1 MEHNVVELLS
11 PKIQKHCLPLWHDG
25 YFKHAAHE
33 AMILVEQA
41 LKEKGLTKESHKKY
55 GQTLITNLFRIGGKE
70 NSVKLRVP
78 LGEDLQLQ
86 AEEFFRGVFSYY
98 RNYTAHDGSKIDNR
112 ISLRIM
118 IIASEL
124 LDLID
129 ASSLSFSDIGGV
141 DGLLAKGIFQDKEQL
156 LNLLTS
162 LGGYFPDG
170 DIDGLREEL
179 FGKYGILEHNLEA
192 VLELDLARYYEVDY
206 VPDEEE
212 MRSVWIN
219 NSPPQTLGHFELTEL
234 GEQFVSELR
243 KESLSS

>member
-1 MEHNVVELLS
+1 MEHNVIELLS
-11 PKIQKHCLPLWHDG
+11 PRIQKYCLPVWQDG
-25 YFKHAAHE
+25 HFKHAAHQ

-41 LKEKGLTKESHKKY
+41 LKEKGLTKEKHKKF
-55 GQTLITNLFRIGGKE
+55 GQALVTNLFRIGGKE

-78 LGEDLQLQ
+78 LGEELQAQ

-124 LDLID
+124 LELID
-129 ASSLSFSDIGGV
+129 ASALSFADIGGV
-141 DGLLAKGIFQDKEQL
+141 NGLLAKGVFQNKGQL

-162 LGGYFPDG
+162 LSGYFPEG
-170 DIDGLREEL
+170 DIDGLRERL
-179 FGKYGILEHNLEA
+179 FEKYGALEHHLEA
-192 VLELDLARYYEVDY
+192 VLDLDLVRYYEEDY
-206 VPDEEE
+206 FPDEEE

-219 NSPPQTLGHFELTEL
+219 DSPPQTLGHFELTEL
-234 GEQFVSELR
+234 GEQFVSELK
-243 KESLSS
+243 KENG

>member
-1 MEHNVVELLS
+1 MEYNVPELLS
-11 PKIQKHCLPLWHDG
+11 PRIQKSCLPVWQDG
-25 YFKHAAHE
+25 HYKHAAHQ

-41 LKEKGLTKESHKKY
+41 LKEKGLTTEKHKKF
-55 GQTLITNLFRIGGKE
+55 GQALVTSLLRIDGKG

-78 LGEDLQLQ
+78 LGEELQ
-86 AEEFFRGVFSYY
+86 AQAEGFFQGVFSYY

-124 LDLID
+124 LELID
-129 ASSLSFSDIGGV
+129 ASALSFSDLGGV
-141 DGLLAKGIFQDKEQL
+141 NGLLAKGVFQNKGQL

-179 FGKYGILEHNLEA
+179 FEKYGILEYHLEA
-192 VLELDLARYYEVDY
+192 VLELDLVRYYEEDY
-206 VPDEEE
+206 FPDEEE
-212 MRSVWIN
+212 MRSAWIN
-219 NSPPQTLGHFELTEL
+219 DSPPQTMGHFERTEL
-234 GEQFVSELR
+234 GEQFISELKR
-243 KESLSS
+243 ESD